1 MRLHDCRH
9 ACGSLLVSLG
19 AKPKL
24 VQRILRHSRLEA
36 TMNLY
41 VHAFDDDVR
50 DAGDVLGKAIVG
62 AAWLHSWLHK
72 TEPGAETPGLAVGD
86 AGFEPATSAM

>member
-1 MRLHDCRH
+1 MNFLRRHFYPIARRAGLPTGRQADGSWGVRLHDCRH
-9 ACGSLLVSLG
+9 ACGSLLISLG

-24 VQRILRHSRLEA
+24 VQRILRHSRIEV

-50 DAGDVLGKAIVG
+50 DAVDVLGKAI
-62 AAWLHSWLHK
+62 S
-72 TEPGAETPGLAVGD
+72 
-86 AGFEPATSAM
+86 